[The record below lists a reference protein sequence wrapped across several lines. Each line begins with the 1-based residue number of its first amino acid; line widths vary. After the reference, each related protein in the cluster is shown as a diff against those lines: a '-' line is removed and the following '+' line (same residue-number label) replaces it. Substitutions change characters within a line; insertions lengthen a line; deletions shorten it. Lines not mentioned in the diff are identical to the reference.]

1 MANVTEREYY
11 TVSEAAEVLGVSRT
25 TIWRWIESGRL
36 PAYRVGGKTI
46 RIRRA
51 DLPSL
56 LKPARGT
63 RSEAG
68 TETGPHTIELRDTDV
83 WADYDAKK
91 VREAL
96 RNGAG
101 ALAGIDRAGTLRDI
115 HGGREQASHGRPM

>member
-11 TVSEAAEVLGVSRT
+11 TVAEAAEVLGVSRT

-36 PAYRVGGKTI
+36 PAYRIGRKTI

-56 LKPARGT
+56 LKPARET
-63 RSEAG
+63 RRAAS
-68 TETGPHTIELRDTDV
+68 TETEPHAIERRKTDV
-83 WADYDAKK
+83 WANYDAKK

-101 ALAGIDRAGTLRDI
+101 ALAGIDRPGILRDI
-115 HGGREQASHGRPM
+115 HEEREQASQGRPA